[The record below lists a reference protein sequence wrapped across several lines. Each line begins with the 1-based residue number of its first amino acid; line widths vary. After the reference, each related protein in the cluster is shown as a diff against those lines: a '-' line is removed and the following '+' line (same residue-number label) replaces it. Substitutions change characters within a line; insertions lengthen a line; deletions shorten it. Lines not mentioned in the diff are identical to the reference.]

1 MVMSGGLQVVKVAER
16 TEPCTG
22 LYWDVLAELG
32 PGDWFGEGSLLT
44 GAPRSATVV
53 ASAPCELVE
62 LPKSACE
69 RSLRSNPHLVEHL
82 ADLMASRAAH
92 AAEAPRAAH
101 RREAWMAEIRHW
113 FRI

>member
-62 LPKSACE
+62 
-69 RSLRSNPHLVEHL
+69 HL